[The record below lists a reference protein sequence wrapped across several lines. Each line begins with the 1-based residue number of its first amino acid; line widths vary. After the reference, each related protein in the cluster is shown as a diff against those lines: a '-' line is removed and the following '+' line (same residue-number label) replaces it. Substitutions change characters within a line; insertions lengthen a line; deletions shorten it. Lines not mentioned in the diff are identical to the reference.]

1 MKTLYYYDEK
11 QLKHVEYPQWKLWV
25 GFSIVFA
32 LGMLWMWFW
41 ILMFFDRL
49 ESKVTYRYI
58 QYEDSTTIIYQPIN
72 PDSIKGDSKVA
83 KDLRWQYRKNKKK

>member
-11 QLKHVEYPQWKLWV
+11 QLKHVEYPLWKIIFCLCLSFFFGLYLGV
-25 GFSIVFA
+25 GVNLFN
-32 LGMLWMWFW
+32 
-41 ILMFFDRL
+41 
-49 ESKVTYRYI
+49 KVVGNKKVEYRNIMY
-58 QYEDSTTIIYQPIN
+58 QDSTTIVYQPIN